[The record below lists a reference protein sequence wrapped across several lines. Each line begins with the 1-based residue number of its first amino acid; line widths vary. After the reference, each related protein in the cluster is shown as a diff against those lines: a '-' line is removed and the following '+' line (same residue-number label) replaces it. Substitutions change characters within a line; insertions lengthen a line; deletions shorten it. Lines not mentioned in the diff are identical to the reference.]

1 MEPGRL
7 LLPMIGSFFSM
18 VSKRTGALFFSVM
31 TRSALYFKTRLL
43 TAGLTFVFLLLS
55 SCKGWIMDYRRP
67 AAQFE
72 ARNAIALAP
81 DYLRKQV
88 TIRGRVS
95 GVDTSDPERCLVKLE
110 HGVTAHF
117 GKSKVAA
124 ESYEVGEVIHL
135 SGIVEAVN
143 PSGITLDPAFGRDS
157 KAPFAPLAPAP

>member
-1 MEPGRL
+1 
-7 LLPMIGSFFSM
+7 MIIP
-18 VSKRTGALFFSVM
+18 TLF
-31 TRSALYFKTRLL
+31 LKTTLL
-43 TAGLTFVFLLLS
+43 TASLTFLFPLLS
-55 SCKGWIMDYRRP
+55 SCKGWIMDYGRP

-81 DYLRKQV
+81 DYLRKKV
-88 TIRGRVS
+88 TVRGRVS
-95 GVDTSDPERCLVKLE
+95 AVDTSDPERSVVKLD

-117 GKSKVAA
+117 GKFKRAA

-143 PSGITLDPAFGRDS
+143 PFGITLDPAFGRDP